1 MEDKS
6 HRRLKQ
12 NNFHLVDAVRVLAA
26 VEDNKGPLTLVLFS
40 LKLVKADGEM
50 LSELLA
56 LGQILKQ
63 QLVVVLSGQSGGL
76 VIAKNYRVSCWCAG
90 SSARDFI
97 LAWRFSMCGR
107 QSCNMR

>member
-12 NNFHLVDAVRVLAA
+12 NDFHLVDAVRVLAA
-26 VEDNKGPLTLVLFS
+26 VEDNKGPLTLVLCS

-76 VIAKNYRVSCWCAG
+76 VVAKNYRVSVGVQVPRQGTSSWPGG
-90 SSARDFI
+90 SQCVVGNPAT
-97 LAWRFSMCGR
+97 
-107 QSCNMR
+107 